1 VYSFKAQIRVYGMR
15 YFNDEDEYW
24 GGSAEKIIDQG
35 RLTARSIKMFA
46 DGKHT
51 RINIFALA
59 DETVVNRCP
68 QIWICCS
75 QLVLA
80 S

>member
-1 VYSFKAQIRVYGMR
+1 MR

-46 DGKHT
+46 DGEHT
-51 RINIFALA
+51 RIYVFALA
-59 DETVVNRCP
+59 DETVVKGALRSGYAAVSRLWPSCP
-68 QIWICCS
+68 HF
-75 QLVLA
+75 V
-80 S
+80 